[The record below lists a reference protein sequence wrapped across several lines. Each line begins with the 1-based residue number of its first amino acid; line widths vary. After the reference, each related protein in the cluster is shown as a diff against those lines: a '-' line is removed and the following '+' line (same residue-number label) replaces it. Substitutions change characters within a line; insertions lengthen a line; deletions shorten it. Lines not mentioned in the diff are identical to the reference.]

1 MTARFA
7 RDGNPLAGLRRLAE
21 EITRYGC
28 VLTAVP
34 APLGP
39 AKMHTTV
46 GSSARSA
53 RSDRR
58 GPAVAKAPLGPTST
72 DTGPTEPNE
81 LPEDATT
88 TPDPDHAEVWEMVA
102 AAQGGDSDA
111 FGQLY
116 DRYVTT
122 VYRFIYYR
130 LGDRAQAEDL
140 TSETFVRALRRLHS
154 VSYQGRDLAAWF
166 VTIARN
172 LVLDHVKSARY
183 RMEITTD
190 ELLDTGVSKDN
201 PEAAVLTSLT
211 NARLV
216 DAIRDLS
223 AEQRE
228 CIVLRFFQGFSVAE
242 TAEVMDKN
250 EGAVKAMQHRA
261 VRRLHGI
268 LDGELG

>member
-1 MTARFA
+1 MTARYA
-7 RDGNPLAGLRRLAE
+7 RDGDPHAGLRRLTDAITAFAAE
-21 EITRYGC
+21 
-28 VLTAVP
+28 LAPVP
-34 APLGP
+34 AAEGP
-39 AKMHTTV
+39 ILVQTAV
-46 GSSARSA
+46 GSSARSTRRN
-53 RSDRR
+53 RSTALA
-58 GPAVAKAPLGPTST
+58 PAAPAAA
-72 DTGPTEPNE
+72 DDTEPAE
-81 LPEDATT
+81 PSGA
-88 TPDPDHAEVWEMVA
+88 PDPDHAEVWALVA
-102 AAQGGDSDA
+102 AAQDGDAEA

-190 ELLDTGVSKDN
+190 ELLDTGESADN
-201 PEAAVLTSLT
+201 PEVAVLTSLT

-228 CIVLRFFQGFSVAE
+228 CVVLRFFQGFSVAE
-242 TAEVMDKN
+242 TAEVMGKN

-261 VRRLHGI
+261 VRRLHG
-268 LDGELG
+268 LLNGELG

>member
-1 MTARFA
+1 MTARDA
-7 RDGNPLAGLRRLAE
+7 RDGDPLAGLRRLAE
-21 EITRYGC
+21 EITGYGAF
-28 VLTAVP
+28 LAAVP
-34 APLGP
+34 APLG
-39 AKMHTTV
+39 AAIVHTAV

-58 GPAVAKAPLGPTST
+58 GPAVAKASPGPVSA
-72 DTGPTEPNE
+72 DTEPA
-81 LPEDATT
+81 EDPKDAAA
-88 TPDPDHAEVWEMVA
+88 TPDPDHAEAWELVA
-102 AAQGGDSDA
+102 AAQGGDSEA

-190 ELLDTGVSKDN
+190 ELLDAGESTDN
-201 PEAAVLTSLT
+201 PEAAVITSLT